1 MNLLL
6 ATVTLSSARKTLLSR
21 LAILQDCGF
30 LLPPDCRMA
39 AKRAIFAG
47 RSSWAPGVQ
56 KAAVREHQGIKSS
69 NAKYKLWAF
78 TDHHRNFDIHFLAV
92 S

>member
-1 MNLLL
+1 MPCVFFNMSEMNLLL
-6 ATVTLSSARKTLLSR
+6 ATVTLSSARKTLLTR

-47 RSSWAPGVQ
+47 QEQLGTRCPEGSSA
-56 KAAVREHQGIKSS
+56 
-69 NAKYKLWAF
+69 
-78 TDHHRNFDIHFLAV
+78 
-92 S
+92 